1 MFTNGSKGML
11 DKIHLV
17 YECGLCLWTLAT
29 FIVSA
34 PGINEKFL
42 ETTMVKSLFT
52 CQGIMDEKTCRE
64 VLTYEIFY
72 RLFLVITVYH
82 FILAFILLPNFPA
95 IREHLHNECWVFK
108 LLSLAAISI
117 GALYIPQHSYFIVYF
132 SYVVL
137 IGSSLFIMF
146 QFFLWVDLAEA
157 LGAWVTEQQEKGS
170 KRKTSFKVMLVLLIC
185 NSYLLLAVS
194 LGTVAYILVV
204 ASTQNCIW
212 NDIFIVLILGASF
225 ISFGITWHPRIRTNI
240 QTSAVILPCA
250 VVIFHSVFV
259 MVLALTI
266 QGGRGCNLEGTFL
279 SRQKIS
285 TRVHLKSII
294 ALSLM
299 HTAIVYECLRSSRDS
314 FTLGLL
320 KDTKTD
326 EENLSYSYSAFHF
339 LMSTGSMYTLATLTN
354 WYGPIINR
362 FSQNDKSS
370 LVGLQADWKP
380 AQIVTITTSCI
391 PLLLYISFIIY
402 AILTLDPHIQSQ
414 VLSGG
419 SIYLPLEPK
428 AGCEVE
434 SKNTFSPHAN
444 RKNYVE
450 SIRNGALASS
460 DEILRV
466 GKSEQDYPSQKQGTN
481 LLVRCE
487 RVRDTSVFF
496 YHFPREICQS
506 YYGGRNGSNA
516 CTVIAV
522 LIAKAFCCGNLDL
535 PETDLLDESWI
546 NLYRSCIAEGNRLYD
561 MVINLK
567 KQGAIYLSVEDVVE
581 EFGDMLQIKNLGFSL
596 PVSFVSETETA
607 TVSYQLER
615 LRKFNEKSAVIFI
628 KDSRSGV
635 FLFFKDGPLLF
646 ADSHPY
652 GSGGALL
659 VCSSN
664 VNELVM
670 YLAEILRVTSLKGL
684 GALSPIYF

>member
-1 MFTNGSKGML
+1 ML

-299 HTAIVYECLRSSRDS
+299 HTAIVYECC
-314 FTLGLL
+314 
-320 KDTKTD
+320 
-326 EENLSYSYSAFHF
+326 
-339 LMSTGSMYTLATLTN
+339 M
-354 WYGPIINR
+354 
-362 FSQNDKSS
+362 
-370 LVGLQADWKP
+370 
-380 AQIVTITTSCI
+380 

-434 SKNTFSPHAN
+434 SKNTLSPHAN

-460 DEILRV
+460 GEILRV

-516 CTVIAV
+516 CTMIAV

-546 NLYRSCIAEGNRLYD
+546 NLYSSCIAEGNRLYD

-581 EFGDMLQIKNLGFSL
+581 EFGDMLQIKSLGFSL

-659 VCSSN
+659 VCSTN

-684 GALSPIYF
+684 GALLPISF